1 MLPQQT
7 AGVALPLPEEAGS
20 LRATFFMNGAT
31 AEPWASKRYRCKLA
45 GNKPKSRATETF

>member
-20 LRATFFMNGAT
+20 LRATFFMIFTYLKKILG
-31 AEPWASKRYRCKLA
+31 
-45 GNKPKSRATETF
+45 G